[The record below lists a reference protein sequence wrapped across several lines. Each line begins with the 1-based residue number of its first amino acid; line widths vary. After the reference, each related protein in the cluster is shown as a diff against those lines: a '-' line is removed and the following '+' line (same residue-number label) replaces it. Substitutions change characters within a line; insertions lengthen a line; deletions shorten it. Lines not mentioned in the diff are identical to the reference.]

1 MKRSG
6 VIGAGIVG
14 LATALSLQESGRQVV
29 LIDRL
34 LPGEGTSSGNAG
46 IISTGAVHP
55 ESMPGM
61 WKEIPAMTLNWM
73 APVRLRPSYLF
84 EFLPWLVRF
93 LRNGNVQT
101 AEQASI
107 AISALSASALEHFQP
122 LLSKAGAQQLI
133 RQHGTLYVY
142 ETKAEFAK
150 AKEECAYRDRRGV
163 VYQLLDGVALHKLE
177 PSLSV
182 NLAGA
187 ILTPNSAHTI
197 SPLALSQKFFELFS
211 QQGGEYIQEQVSGFT
226 CDGSTVAA
234 IQAEQEID
242 VDEVFVTAGAYSG
255 VLAKQLGSKVP
266 LDTERGYHLMLP
278 RPGMDLHHNLI
289 FPVRGFAATSMQ
301 DGLRLAGTVE
311 FAGLDAA
318 PDYSRAEHLAKC
330 AANVLPGLQTKEGVC
345 WMGFRPSVPDS
356 IPVISASPHYQ
367 NVFFGF
373 GHGHLGLT
381 QSAITGAI
389 LAALAGDKETPVDCE
404 PYRIDR
410 RW

>member
-55 ESMPGM
+55 ESMPGI
-61 WKEIPAMTLNWM
+61 WKEIPAMTLNRM
-73 APVRLRPSYLF
+73 APVRLRPGYLL
-84 EFLPWLVRF
+84 EFLPWLARF
-93 LRNGNVQT
+93 LRNGNEQT

-107 AISALSASALEHFQP
+107 AISALSSSALLHFEP
-122 LLSKAGAQQLI
+122 LLCKADAKQLI
-133 RQHGTLYVY
+133 RQHGTLYIY
-142 ETKAEFAK
+142 ETEAEFAK
-150 AKEECAYRDRRGV
+150 AKEECAYRDRRGI
-163 VYQLLDGVALHKLE
+163 VYQLLDAAALQKLE
-177 PSLSV
+177 PSLGA

-197 SPLALSQKFFELFS
+197 SPLALSRKFFELFQ
-211 QQGGEYIQEQVSGFT
+211 QQGGEYIQAHVNGFSRDSNRVS
-226 CDGSTVAA
+226 A
-234 IQAEQEID
+234 IQAGQHISI
-242 VDEVFVTAGAYSG
+242 DEVFVTAGAYSG
-255 VLAKQLGSKVP
+255 NLAKQLGSKVP

-278 RPGMDLHHNLI
+278 QPGIELHHNLI

-301 DGLRLAGTVE
+301 NGLRLAGTVE

-318 PDYSRAEHLAKC
+318 PDYSRAECLAKC
-330 AANVLPGLQTKEGVC
+330 AAAVLPGLKTDDGEC

-367 NVFFGF
+367 NAFFGF

-389 LAALAGDKETPVDCE
+389 LAALADGKEPPVDCE